1 MDTRNDMTR
10 NSGAYVGAT
19 LLIVIG
25 LCALVANLWGS
36 KYVYESVPFAIGV
49 AFLVAYALT
58 RQYGYLV
65 PGGILSGVGAGL
77 LTSSLLNASDG
88 GPYTVIGGGIGF
100 LLIFCVDMLVSRITM
115 RWWPVI
121 PGGLMVLIGTG
132 MAGENQD
139 LIRQFEIWS
148 PLLLIA
154 LGVVILV
161 ARIRQ
166 PSR

>member
-1 MDTRNDMTR
+1 MEIRNDRNR

-19 LLIVIG
+19 LLIVLG
-25 LCALVANLWGS
+25 LSALVANLWGS
-36 KYVYESVPFAIGV
+36 KYGYESIPLAIGV

-58 RQYGYLV
+58 HQYGFLV

-77 LTSSLLNASDG
+77 LASSLINASDA
-88 GPYTVIGGGIGF
+88 GPYVVIGGGVGF
-100 LLIFCVDMLVSRITM
+100 LLIFCIDMLVSRAAM

-132 MAGENQD
+132 TAGENQD
-139 LIRQFEIWS
+139 VLRQFEVWS
-148 PLLLIA
+148 PVVLIA
-154 LGVVILV
+154 IGVLILF
-161 ARIRQ
+161 ARLRQ